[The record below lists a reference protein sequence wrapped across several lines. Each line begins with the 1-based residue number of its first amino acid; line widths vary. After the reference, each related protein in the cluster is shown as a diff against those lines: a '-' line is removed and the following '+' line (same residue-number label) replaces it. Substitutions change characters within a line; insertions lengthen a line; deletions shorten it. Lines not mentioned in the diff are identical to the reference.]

1 MENGNPNLT
10 AEGLINWGK
19 KKKLAQI
26 LGAFKT
32 FQSSCFYD
40 IDESLMKSS
49 FLAELAKPQA
59 QPGDLYERSLAIEPR
74 EGMILDRKKSR
85 RRRETK

>member
-1 MENGNPNLT
+1 
-10 AEGLINWGK
+10 
-19 KKKLAQI
+19 
-26 LGAFKT
+26 
-32 FQSSCFYD
+32 
-40 IDESLMKSS
+40 MKSS